1 MATTPNPALQVAF
14 PSGPLTIEGTSDLTP
29 AWRAYFA
36 QLYVRTGGPRGTD
49 PPGVAALVA
58 VERTARISA
67 DQGLSNAIAAEATTR
82 TNADSAEAVTRA
94 AADNTLRVALDTER
108 VIRAAADALLVPIAQ
123 LCSMWAACDLSF
135 LPTTDPGG
143 GMPWLDGNHIA
154 VGTSVGSLVA
164 IGLEDGTGMWRL
176 EDGTGN
182 WIWG

>member
-1 MATTPNPALQVAF
+1 
-14 PSGPLTIEGTSDLTP
+14 
-29 AWRAYFA
+29 
-36 QLYVRTGGPRGTD
+36 
-49 PPGVAALVA
+49 VAALVA
-58 VERTARISA
+58 VERVARISA

-82 TNADSAEAVTRA
+82 ANADSAEAVTRA